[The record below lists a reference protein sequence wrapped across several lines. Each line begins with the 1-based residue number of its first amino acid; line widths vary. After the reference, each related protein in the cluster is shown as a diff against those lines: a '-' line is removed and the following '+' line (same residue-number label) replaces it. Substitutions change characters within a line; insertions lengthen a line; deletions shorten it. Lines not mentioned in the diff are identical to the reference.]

1 MPQVRILYKDGTR
14 DDFDVESEES
24 VTASVVHDKI
34 FVTADEVG
42 TGACIEIVDLPVDY
56 VAAVV
61 TTPWSESDG
70 AVEMESTTIWSSPDP
85 AA

>member
-14 DDFDVESEES
+14 DETDVESEQS
-24 VTASVVHDKI
+24 VTASVVRGRV
-34 FVTADEVG
+34 FVIAEEPSSGET
-42 TGACIEIVDLPVDY
+42 IEILDMPMEY

-70 AVEMESTTIWSSPDP
+70 EIEMEETTIWSSPD
-85 AA
+85 A